1 MNRNELLTEVATP
14 LIQLRMQPPAR
25 TASCVFLC
33 RKKAG
38 GPITEDSL
46 QPDVP
51 LMDEMIRLR
60 LTVPEALTYPD
71 DPRSVALRAWLTL
84 RLEASKPTEQSHDHR
99 GDQVDIVS

>member
-1 MNRNELLTEVATP
+1 MNHSELLTEVATP

-25 TASCVFLC
+25 TASCVFLF

-46 QPDVP
+46 QPDIP

-60 LTVPEALTYPD
+60 LTVPEALTFPD

-84 RLEASKPTEQSHDHR
+84 RLEASKPTEQGHD
-99 GDQVDIVS
+99 DSSSELSPVA